1 MRIFLLTF
9 IVGAVFA
16 LILVKLIYRRKCL
29 KAIRSKDPYAIAA
42 VTAVSYFNFSGRNSI
57 FLQFNTGWSGLCY
70 RSMFISALMEIKYI
84 SGSYRFKGE
93 SLFIIDNLD
102 IYM

>member
-1 MRIFLLTF
+1 VFIVPGQIASSYRMEVISVRIFLLTF

-42 VTAVSYFNFSGRNSI
+42 VTAVSYFI
-57 FLQFNTGWSGLCY
+57 FLEGILFFCNSTQAGLGYVTGVC
-70 RSMFISALMEIKYI
+70 
-84 SGSYRFKGE
+84 
-93 SLFIIDNLD
+93 LFQRLWR
-102 IYM
+102 